1 VVWPEVNYG
10 VYLPNFGPYADAAA
24 AAQLATLAEQAGWDG
39 VFVCDHIA
47 RPEGVLPTADPW
59 IMLAAIAMATAT
71 VRLGALVTP
80 LARRRPWNVAR
91 EVTSLD
97 HLSGG
102 RMIAGVGLGIS
113 LGPEFRDFGEEAD
126 PRVRGDLLDEGLEI
140 IRAAWTGEPVQHH
153 GPHYTVNGVSFLPTP
168 RQAAVPVWAATE
180 RVRGRPVRRAATC
193 DGVFP
198 VGLSPEQGAELLAEI
213 ASLRGGSGGGYD
225 LVALG
230 YDDHAAWE
238 QAGAT
243 WWLRLLNWYRPLE
256 HGRRAIGEGPPAR

>member
-1 VVWPEVNYG
+1 MKYG

-24 AAQLATLAEQAGWDG
+24 AAELAALAEQAGWDG

-59 IMLAAIAMATAT
+59 IMLAAIAAATT
-71 VRLGALVTP
+71 SVRLGALVTP

-97 HLSGG
+97 HLSAG
-102 RMIAGVGLGIS
+102 RMVAGVGLGIS
-113 LGPEFRDFGEEAD
+113 LGPEFSDFGEESD

-140 IRAAWTGEPVQHH
+140 MRAAWTGDPVHH
-153 GPHYTVNGVSFLPTP
+153 DGSHYRLNGVTFLPTP
-168 RQAAVPVWAATE
+168 VQADVPVWVATE
-180 RVRGRPVRRAATC
+180 RVRGRPVRRAAAC

-198 VGLSPEQGAELLAEI
+198 VGLSPDQGAQLLAEV
-213 ASLRGGSGGGYD
+213 ASLRGGSTDGYD

-230 YDDHAAWE
+230 YDDAAAWE
-238 QAGAT
+238 QVGGT
-243 WWLRLLNWYRPLE
+243 WWLRLLNWYRPLT
-256 HGRRAIGEGPPAR
+256 HGRRAIVAGPPAR